1 MSSGEA
7 NLGEIWRVFNIELHQ
22 HWALYLVEGAVLIVL
37 GATAIVLPPL
47 ATLAMTV
54 LLGWL
59 LLVSGIVGLVTT
71 FGMRTLA
78 SFVWSLLS
86 AMLAIVVGTVL
97 LANAE
102 LAAVSLTLALLFFF
116 VVEGGVSIMFALD
129 HRRDMSPSKWGWMMA
144 SGIFDLGV
152 GGYIVMGLPA
162 VPPGALGLLV
172 GVNMVFGGVA
182 LIAMAEHAHEADRR
196 VHRSP

>member
-1 MSSGEA
+1 MAVEQGNFA
-7 NLGEIWRVFNIELHQ
+7 DIRRVFNLEMHQ
-22 HWALYLVEGAVLIVL
+22 HWGLYMAEGAVLVVL

-47 ATLAMTV
+47 ATLAVTI

-71 FGMRTLA
+71 ILRPALPGFI
-78 SFVWSLLS
+78 WSLLS
-86 AMLAIVVGTVL
+86 AVLAIAVGGVL

-102 LAAVSLTLALLFFF
+102 IAVVPLTLALLVFFM
-116 VVEGGVSIMFALD
+116 VEGFASIMYALD
-129 HRRDMSPSKWGWMMA
+129 HRRQMSAGKWRWMMA
-144 SGIFDLGV
+144 SGIFDLGL

-172 GVNMVFGGVA
+172 GINMVFGGAA
-182 LIAMAEHAHEADRR
+182 LIAMAEHAHEADKKA
-196 VHRSP
+196 HISP